1 MTTRTYRMS
10 MLFLMVLSAVL
21 SFALVLFLNMHAG
34 IDVFR
39 LI

>member
-10 MLFLMVLSAVL
+10 MLFLLALSAAL
-21 SFALVLFLNMHAG
+21 SIALVLFLNMHAG

>member
-10 MLFLMVLSAVL
+10 MLFFLILSATL
-21 SFALVLFLNMHAG
+21 SFALVLLLNMNAG